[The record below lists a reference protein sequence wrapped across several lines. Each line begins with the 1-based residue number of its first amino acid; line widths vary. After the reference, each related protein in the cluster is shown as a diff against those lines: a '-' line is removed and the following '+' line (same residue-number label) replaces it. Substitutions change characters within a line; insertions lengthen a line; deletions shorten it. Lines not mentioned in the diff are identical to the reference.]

1 MTAETTEE
9 KESQSNGYFLI
20 VLTAGAVLAMVIAVF
35 LYVPTEKTEG
45 MVQRIMYFHIPSA
58 WIAFFAFFV
67 VFLCSIL
74 YLWKKDREWDIYAM
88 ASAEI
93 GVMFCSLVLITGP
106 IWAKPIWGTWWVW
119 DARLTST
126 LVLWLIYVAYI
137 MLRLQS
143 EAGSMRAKYAAVVGI
158 VGFLDIPLIHFSVL
172 WWRTFHPQPKMI
184 TSEGLGTGM
193 DTSMVIT
200 LMISLSAFT
209 LIYFLLM
216 GQRVRIEIMK
226 DEIDRLKRER
236 YTSH

>member
-1 MTAETTEE
+1 MNGEDV
-9 KESQSNGYFLI
+9 KEQPVLVWLTSI
-20 VLTAGAVLAMVIAVF
+20 VFMAALYAIF
-35 LYVPTEKTEG
+35 IYVPTEKTEG

-58 WIAFFAFFV
+58 WIAFFAFFI
-67 VFLCSIL
+67 VFLSSIL
-74 YLWKKDREWDIYAM
+74 FLWKKEREWDIYAM

-126 LVLWLIYVAYI
+126 LILWLIYVAYL
-137 MLRLQS
+137 MLRS
-143 EAGSMRAKYAAVVGI
+143 HADPGSMRARYAAVVGI

-193 DTSMVIT
+193 DSSM
-200 LMISLSAFT
+200 MISLLISLTAFT
-209 LIYFLLM
+209 LLYFLLM
-216 GQRVRIEIMK
+216 AQRVNLEKMK
-226 DEIDRLKRER
+226 DEIDRIKKER
-236 YTSH
+236 LY